1 MAGQIL
7 GEVLPYLEL
16 KEDNEE
22 TKINN
27 ESIKVPDIKYKTLKE
42 AEKILRENN
51 LKIQYDGEI
60 TNKEKESVII
70 KEQTPSAGINITSGS
85 TIIVKIE

>member
-1 MAGQIL
+1 M
-7 GEVLPYLEL
+7 EL

-22 TKINN
+22 TKIIN
-27 ESIKVPDIKYKTLKE
+27 ESIKVPDIKYKTLKD
-42 AEKILRENN
+42 AEKILKENN

-60 TNKEKESVII
+60 ASNDKENTII
-70 KEQTPSAGINITSGS
+70 IEQTPSAGINITSGS

>member
-1 MAGQIL
+1 M
-7 GEVLPYLEL
+7 EL

-22 TKINN
+22 TKIIK
-27 ESIKVPDIKYKTLKE
+27 ESIKVPDIKYKTLKD
-42 AEKILRENN
+42 AEKILKENK

-60 TNKEKESVII
+60 ANNDKENTII
-70 KEQTPSAGINITSGS
+70 IEQTPSAGINITSGS